1 MKAALWQ
8 GDAERRSLRR
18 WDSCQDPEESGSQ
31 RYSNTVAW
39 RSRSTRPA
47 PPTRRRRIPATK
59 CTWSSAETGR
69 SSTGRTAIPSA
80 LATYCSCQ
88 PASSTASKIS
98 RTTLWCGSSS
108 TVQRA
113 EKPVDASRA
122 RDKPGSFKAGVS
134 GRLQVD
140 WTPVRLIYTLLLVAV
155 TAVWGWTFVVV
166 QDAISVYGVIPFL
179 AVRFVLAGA
188 ALTPIYAAKLTR
200 RSLIVGGGIGVVLAA
215 GYLFQTTGLLFTSP
229 TNSGLITGLFVVFA
243 PLADRLLF
251 GANVSRQVILAVALS
266 LVGMI
271 LLAGGGPEGANGGDL
286 LTLLCAA
293 ALGLHIALLSRY
305 AASHD
310 AGALTLAQI
319 LAMALLFIIVWPF
332 FDSVTLPPPGVW
344 VALLVTGLLASAGA
358 FLVQTTVQ
366 QHIPAARTAIILT
379 MEPVFAAMF
388 GYWLAGDRLV
398 AVQILGALLILSA
411 LVIGEVVPV
420 LQRRK

>member
-1 MKAALWQ
+1 
-8 GDAERRSLRR
+8 
-18 WDSCQDPEESGSQ
+18 
-31 RYSNTVAW
+31 
-39 RSRSTRPA
+39 
-47 PPTRRRRIPATK
+47 
-59 CTWSSAETGR
+59 
-69 SSTGRTAIPSA
+69 
-80 LATYCSCQ
+80 
-88 PASSTASKIS
+88 
-98 RTTLWCGSSS
+98 
-108 TVQRA
+108 
-113 EKPVDASRA
+113 
-122 RDKPGSFKAGVS
+122 
-134 GRLQVD
+134 
-140 WTPVRLIYTLLLVAV
+140 VRLIYTLLLVAV

-188 ALTPIYAAKLTR
+188 ALAPIYATKLTR

-215 GYLFQTTGLLFTSP
+215 GYLFQTTGLLFTTP

-251 GANVSRQVILAVALS
+251 GANVSRQVVLAVALS
-266 LVGMI
+266 LLGMV
-271 LLAGGGPEGANGGDL
+271 LLAGGGPEGANWGDL

-319 LAMALLFIIVWPF
+319 LSIALLFVIVWPF
-332 FDSVTLPPPGVW
+332 TGSVSLPTPEVW

-379 MEPVFAAMF
+379 MEPVFAALF

-398 AVQILGALLILSA
+398 ALQILGALMILSA

-420 LQRRK
+420 LRRRK

>member
-1 MKAALWQ
+1 
-8 GDAERRSLRR
+8 
-18 WDSCQDPEESGSQ
+18 
-31 RYSNTVAW
+31 
-39 RSRSTRPA
+39 
-47 PPTRRRRIPATK
+47 
-59 CTWSSAETGR
+59 
-69 SSTGRTAIPSA
+69 
-80 LATYCSCQ
+80 
-88 PASSTASKIS
+88 
-98 RTTLWCGSSS
+98 
-108 TVQRA
+108 
-113 EKPVDASRA
+113 
-122 RDKPGSFKAGVS
+122 
-134 GRLQVD
+134 
-140 WTPVRLIYTLLLVAV
+140 VRLIYTLLLLAV

-215 GYLFQTTGLLFTSP
+215 GYLFQTTGLLFTTP

-251 GANVSRQVILAVALS
+251 GANLSRQVVLAVALS
-266 LVGMI
+266 FGGMI
-271 LLAGGGPEGANGGDL
+271 LLAGGGPEGANWGDL

-319 LAMALLFIIVWPF
+319 FAMALLFVIVWPF
-332 FDSVTLPPPGVW
+332 FDPIALPQPGVW

-379 MEPVFAAMF
+379 MEPVFAALF

-398 AVQILGALLILSA
+398 AIQILGALMILSA
-411 LVIGEVVPV
+411 LVIGEVLPV
-420 LQRRK
+420 LRRSKGAREA

>member
-1 MKAALWQ
+1 M
-8 GDAERRSLRR
+8 
-18 WDSCQDPEESGSQ
+18 
-31 RYSNTVAW
+31 
-39 RSRSTRPA
+39 
-47 PPTRRRRIPATK
+47 
-59 CTWSSAETGR
+59 
-69 SSTGRTAIPSA
+69 
-80 LATYCSCQ
+80 
-88 PASSTASKIS
+88 
-98 RTTLWCGSSS
+98 
-108 TVQRA
+108 
-113 EKPVDASRA
+113 
-122 RDKPGSFKAGVS
+122 
-134 GRLQVD
+134 
-140 WTPVRLIYTLLLVAV
+140 RLIYTLLLVAV

-251 GANVSRQVILAVALS
+251 GANLSRQVVLAVALS
-266 LVGMI
+266 LVGMV
-271 LLAGGGPEGANGGDL
+271 LLAGGGPEGANWGDL

-319 LAMALLFIIVWPF
+319 LSMALLFFIVWPF
-332 FDSVTLPPPGVW
+332 FATVSLPPSEVW
-344 VALLVTGLLASAGA
+344 VALLVTGVLASAGA

-379 MEPVFAAMF
+379 MEPVFAALF

-398 AVQILGALLILSA
+398 AVQILGAVMILSA
-411 LVIGEVVPV
+411 LVIGEVLPV
-420 LQRRK
+420 LRRSKGARGA